1 MAQNHKE
8 ENNYPKALGI
18 STALMAAF
26 IALSFI
32 WIIGKFEPN
41 EELGMGGMVVNY
53 GTSVTGMGTD
63 YTSMEEPSMAP
74 DANNKQ
80 PDKITP
86 DPNTKSVSTQL
97 SDQNLT
103 TQDNEDAVSVNTK
116 ANKSNAN
123 PSNTQE
129 NKAEQPAVNPNALYK
144 GKKNNATGGGD
155 GTGTEP
161 GNQGDSDGDPLA
173 PFYGEGGSG
182 FGNKPLPL
190 SNFRSLVK
198 PEDDGQETGTI
209 MVKIEVNKSGRIVRA
224 TAGVRGSTFKNAAL
238 EDKCERSMMQA
249 SLNPIT
255 KGPEI
260 RIFFVPFKFTVK

>member
-1 MAQNHKE
+1 MIQHKE
-8 ENNYPKALGI
+8 ENNYPKALAI
-18 STALMAAF
+18 STVLMGSF

-53 GTSVTGMGTD
+53 GTSITGMGAD

-74 DANNKQ
+74 DANNKR
-80 PDKITP
+80 PDQVTP
-86 DPNTKSVSTQL
+86 DPTTKSVASQL

-116 ANKSNAN
+116 QVKSNAN
-123 PSNTQE
+123 PSNDQNT
-129 NKAEQPAVNPNALYK
+129 KVEQPAINPNALYK

-155 GTGTEP
+155 GTGSEP
-161 GNQGDSDGDPLA
+161 GNQGDPDGDPLA
-173 PFYGEGGSG
+173 PFYGDGGSG

-190 SNFRSLVK
+190 SNFRNLVK

-209 MVKIEVNKSGRIVRA
+209 MVKIQVNKSGRIVNA
-224 TAGVRGSTFKNAAL
+224 QAGARGTTFRNAAL
-238 EDKCERSMMQA
+238 EDKCENAMLRA

-255 KGPEI
+255 KGPDI
-260 RIFFVPFKFTVK
+260 RIFYVPFVFRVK